1 MKYYFAETAPENP
14 EPNFA
19 VPLCGAH
26 GIFKTQSFKTASKP
40 VISSFVY
47 PSFSNR
53 EMAVTL
59 AARSVVVPEKR

>member
-14 EPNFA
+14 KLNFP

-40 VISSFVY
+40 VISSFIY
-47 PSFSNR
+47 PAFPNR

-59 AARSVVVPEKR
+59 AARIVVLLGKR